1 MDLFRIHSDDFGSL
15 RRVTL
20 LSTKTKERV
29 SILPGYGATVH
40 ELSLQKDGKV
50 YEFLEAVQSEKE
62 IRKVRWFR
70 SAKLIPFPN
79 RVNDGVYTF
88 EGEIYRLPIN
98 FPLQHHAN
106 HGFIYDKPFSVV
118 EQKTGK
124 TFASLALEY
133 KSQGELQGYP
143 FSFHVLIRYTLRQ
156 GKGFECFTSIT
167 NSDKR
172 NIPVGDGWHPYF
184 MLGGKVDDFSLAIP
198 PARKIEVNERL
209 IPTGKKREFLE
220 YCSFTPIGK
229 RFFDDGFILKKSES
243 GIAKTLLRDPRRDL
257 TLTVWQETGKGKYN
271 YLQVFTPPS
280 RASIAIEPMSCATN
294 AFNSA
299 DGLTILKPGA
309 FFKARYGVML
319 R

>member
-1 MDLFRIHSDDFGSL
+1 MHSDTIGSL
-15 RRVTL
+15 RRITL
-20 LSTKTKERV
+20 LSSETKELV
-29 SILPGYGATVH
+29 SVLPDYGATVH
-40 ELSLQKDGKV
+40 ELVLQKNGKA
-50 YEFLEAVQSEKE
+50 YELLEAAQTEKE

-88 EGEIYRLPIN
+88 EGKIYRLPIN

-106 HGFIYDKPFSVV
+106 HGLIYDKPFSVV
-118 EQKTGK
+118 EQKTGE

-143 FSFHVLIRYTLRQ
+143 FSFRVLIRYTLRQ
-156 GKGFECFTSIT
+156 GKGFECFTCIT
-167 NSDKR
+167 NTDKS

-209 IPTGKKREFLE
+209 IPTGKKQEFSE
-220 YCSFTPIGK
+220 YRSLTPIGK
-229 RFFDDGFILKKSES
+229 RFFDDGFILKKNKS
-243 GIAKTLLRDPRRDL
+243 GIAKTRLRDPRRDL
-257 TLTVWQETGKGKYN
+257 TLTVWQETGRGKYN
-271 YLQVFTPPS
+271 YLQIFTPPS
-280 RASIAIEPMSCATN
+280 RTSIAVEPMSCATN
-294 AFNSA
+294 AFNSR

-309 FFKARYGVML
+309 FFNARYGVTL